1 MRGGALLSM
10 GTNWAASHWQQ
21 VQKLPQ
27 MHIWAQLLAG
37 PSIFSLVFLGEIRT
51 SARERWDEA
60 EVVLEDYVE
69 WHDRNHFLLRQK
81 WNRAIFFFFF
91 FVDSSCV
98 PLTESSKFCGSF
110 RR

>member
-10 GTNWAASHWQQ
+10 GTSLAASHWQQ
-21 VQKLPQ
+21 VQKLPR

-37 PSIFSLVFLGEIRT
+37 PSIFSFLEIRT
-51 SARERWDEA
+51 SAQERWDEA
-60 EVVLEDYVE
+60 DVILEDYVE

-91 FVDSSCV
+91 GRLQLCSTD
-98 PLTESSKFCGSF
+98 
-110 RR
+110 